1 MAKLF
6 GIHPIDLAPG
16 VNAEDFER
24 FIVEEVLT
32 RELLPGSSSTF
43 SRGAEEIGMAS
54 MRCCSSSTPLSCA
67 IDYSL
72 VRTGIG

>member
-43 SRGAEEIGMAS
+43 
-54 MRCCSSSTPLSCA
+54 
-67 IDYSL
+67 
-72 VRTGIG
+72 